1 MLCRLMILCLAL
13 IATAATALAGDD
25 VPAWLQQAAAQK
37 APAYDK
43 SVPAVVL
50 LKEANVS
57 VGEDGRIVTTT
68 TYAVRVL
75 TREGRREAIA
85 HEGYL
90 TDSGKVREMKAWL
103 IRPDGSFKRYGKD
116 ETADV
121 AGDTNDVYNEYR
133 VKLIVAEDD
142 ADAGAVFGYQVTS
155 EESSVFTQFDWDF
168 QSNLPTLSSRYTLA
182 LPTGWRAS
190 SVAFNYPTIE
200 PAVSGSSYTWELR
213 NLPFIED
220 EPSSPRLSTLVPR
233 LAVNYYPATG
243 AKIPGRTF
251 DNWADV
257 ARWLHELEAPQ
268 ATVNDALAAKARS
281 LTANATTELE
291 RIQAIGHYVQNI
303 RYISIQTGL
312 GRGGGY
318 RPHSATEVFA
328 KAYGD
333 CKDKASLMSAML
345 KVVGIDSHLVSIY
358 SGDPGYVRAEWPS
371 PQQFNHCIIAVKVS
385 PETKAASVVEDAAL
399 GRLLIFDA
407 TDENTPVGDLPDHE
421 QGSLALIDAREAGAL
436 LRMPVTPP
444 EANRLERQIEAT
456 LMPEGGIIASVRER
470 SIGNSAVV
478 SRHEFRSLARPE
490 YNRMIEAWVTRGAA
504 GAKLSKVEASDSSAD
519 GRFALDV
526 EFTAA
531 NYAQL
536 MQQRLLVFK
545 PVIVARRES
554 LTLTKSLR
562 THPVVLNAAA
572 YTETVRIKLPDG
584 FEVDE
589 LPDAL
594 KLDTPFGAYASTYE
608 VKDGQLIFTRAL
620 TQRAAT
626 IPVDQYASVRNFYE
640 RIRAA
645 EQAPVV
651 LAKK

>member
-68 TYAVRVL
+68 TYAVRIL

-133 VKLIVAEDD
+133 VKLIMAEDD

-168 QSNLPTLSSRYTLA
+168 QSNLPTLSSRYTLT
-182 LPTGWRAS
+182 LPTGWRAA
-190 SVAFNYPTIE
+190 SVAFNYPKIE

-233 LAVNYYPATG
+233 LAVNYYPAAG

-251 DNWADV
+251 ENWDDV

-268 ATVNDALAAKARS
+268 ATVDDALAAKARS
-281 LTANATTELE
+281 LTANAKTELE

-345 KVVGIDSHLVSIY
+345 KVVGIDSYLVSIY

-444 EANRLERQIEAT
+444 EANRLERQVEAT
-456 LMPEGGIIASVRER
+456 LMPEGGITASVRER

-478 SRHEFRSLARPE
+478 SRHEFRRLARPE

-526 EFTAA
+526 EFTAG

-554 LTLTKSLR
+554 LTLTKSSR
-562 THPVVLNAAA
+562 THPVVLSAAA

-594 KLDTPFGAYASTYE
+594 KLDTSFGAYAATYE